1 MIRIP
6 CVEEGEKVPVFA
18 TLLELLFGYA
28 YDQRTTQVGPYLILP
43 DWAPCWDVRTFQ
55 PVFRICASWIRMF
68 LSLLDPHPDHSI
80 NKQKN
85 EEKPTILLFCDF
97 FATFYL

>member
-28 YDQRTTQVGPYLILP
+28 YDQRTTQVCYYLILLERP
-43 DWAPCWDVRTFQ
+43 YWYVRHFQ
-55 PVFRICASWIRMF
+55 PVGSICFWASWIRIRILPTTCKKRRNLDF
-68 LSLLDPHPDHSI
+68 CCSVTSL
-80 NKQKN
+80 
-85 EEKPTILLFCDF
+85 T
-97 FATFYL
+97 